1 MGRCV
6 AAQHLLAAYVI
17 CVIGAAADVICWDQ
31 DLVKVCFACD
41 DWEHV
46 VKVLVESW
54 LGLVKVVIDGL
65 WGGGGEQDM
74 YVSGGWV
81 GGGSGQS
88 SHKRPVGVWLWGGGA
103 GETGRSSSSREAG
116 RDANK
121 RERRSSNWSQKTGV
135 VFPLGSMLGRECKC

>member
-54 LGLVKVVIDGL
+54 LGLVKVVTKGL
-65 WGGGGEQDM
+65 WVCGC
-74 YVSGGWV
+74 
-81 GGGSGQS
+81 
-88 SHKRPVGVWLWGGGA
+88 GV
-103 GETGRSSSSREAG
+103 EV
-116 RDANK
+116 
-121 RERRSSNWSQKTGV
+121 RERQAGAAAVEKQGGTPIKERGAAATGV
-135 VFPLGSMLGRECKC
+135 RKLAWCFH